1 MIKKMNEPTVESG
14 VMHSRFDLEDRLQI
28 IVKRIVSLHHIL
40 FPPLIS
46 RKNEIMIL
54 TETKMIDIHLLGR

>member
-1 MIKKMNEPTVESG
+1 MNEPTVESR
-14 VMHSRFDLEDRLQI
+14 VMYSRFDLEEDRLQS
-28 IVKRIVSLHHIL
+28 IVNRVGSLRHIL